1 MTKAAFAPIEIR
13 VARRAAQVTYL
24 VSAPPEALPQVLPR
38 DLDQAW
44 HQARAA
50 ALAETDGPALLLRF
64 ACGEDPPT
72 DLALTDTDA
81 RCWAEAVD
89 AMRGLDTAAGL
100 SLCLRLLALIDLLA
114 RERWAGLH
122 VRLHRDGA
130 EIDQDLLREAAM
142 QPLNRDARF
151 DGRSLHAALSRKLP
165 SPAKVPPNPGRP
177 GRPR

>member
-1 MTKAAFAPIEIR
+1 MPAASSAPIEIR
-13 VARRAAQVTYL
+13 VARQAAQVTYL
-24 VSAPPEALPQVLPR
+24 IRATPDALPQVTPR

-50 ALAETDGPALLLRF
+50 ALAETSGPALLLRF
-64 ACGEDPPT
+64 QSGEAPPT

-89 AMRGLDTAAGL
+89 GMRSLDTASGL

-114 RERWAGLH
+114 RETWASLH

-130 EIDQDLLREAAM
+130 EIDQALLREAAM
-142 QPLNRDARF
+142 LPLNREARF
-151 DGRSLHAALSRKLP
+151 DGPVLRAALSRKLP
-165 SPAKVPPNPGRP
+165 SPAKVQRNPGRP
-177 GRPR
+177 GPRS